1 VQAAGGGMAAIAFE
15 QNPPKN
21 TDNGTHIMVAG
32 ILFQLASIIV
42 FVSLFIIV
50 IFRTLKSKG
59 EVLRQKKTQWIIAA
73 MVLSVVLIVIR
84 SIYRTIELLQG
95 WTGYLITTERY
106 FIVLDGAMMVGAV
119 GIFNI
124 ARPGWATLASK
135 DSDIEGESQVE
146 MTDRSWNNK

>member
-1 VQAAGGGMAAIAFE
+1 MAAIAYE
-15 QNPPKN
+15 HDPPKN

-42 FVSLFIIV
+42 FVSLFVIV

-59 EVLRQKKTQWIIAA
+59 EVLRQRKTQYIIAA
-73 MVLSVVLIVIR
+73 MVFSVVLIVIR

-95 WTGYLITTERY
+95 WSGYLITTERY
-106 FIVLDGAMMVGAV
+106 FVALDGAMMVGAV

-124 ARPGWATLASK
+124 ARPGWANSADK
-135 DSDIEGESQVE
+135 ESDIEGESQVE
-146 MTDRSWNNK
+146 MTNRPWNKK